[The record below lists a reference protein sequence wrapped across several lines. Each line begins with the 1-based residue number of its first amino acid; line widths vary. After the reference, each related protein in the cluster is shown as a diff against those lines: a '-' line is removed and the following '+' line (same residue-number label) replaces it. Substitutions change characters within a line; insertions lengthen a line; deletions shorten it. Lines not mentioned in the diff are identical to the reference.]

1 MDLIFW
7 IGILVLLLTLAIAIE
22 IVMGVRRM
30 ARIGRVA
37 PLMDRNAPPVSII
50 IPARNEAATIEPALR
65 SVLSLDYAPLEIIV
79 VNDRSIDG
87 TGAVLTRMQQHAPQL
102 KVFHLTELP
111 KGWLGKNHALQYGA
125 ERARGEYLL
134 FTDADVLMEKTTLA
148 RAMHQMITNRLDHLS
163 LFFEN
168 TTPGGLLN
176 GMILDVGAG
185 LLLLFKPWK
194 ARDPKSRYYMGV
206 GAFNLIRT
214 DVYRQVGMHR
224 PVAMHP
230 IDDIMLGKIIKRRGF
245 RQDCSRGAG
254 FVSVHWYPTV
264 GEMIDGVMKNTFA
277 LYNYSVVRALL
288 GLGMIFLLTVL
299 PAWGVLLTTGP
310 TQILFGLTVAVRLVS
325 FAIGFRALG
334 KNPPLAFWSLVT
346 PYINLYI
353 TAKAAVTTLRNQG
366 ITWRGTRYSL
376 DDLKAGGQQLF

>member
-7 IGILVLLLTLAIAIE
+7 IGILVLLLTLAITIE
-22 IVMGVRRM
+22 IVTGVRRM
-30 ARIGRVA
+30 ASIRRVT
-37 PLMDRNAPPVSII
+37 PLMQQNAPPVSII
-50 IPARNEAATIEPALR
+50 IPARNEAATIEPALH
-65 SVLSLDYAPLEIIV
+65 SLLALDYAHLEIIV
-79 VNDRSIDG
+79 VNDRSTDA

-102 KVFHLTELP
+102 QIYHLNELP

-134 FTDADVLMEKTTLA
+134 FTDADVILEKTTLA
-148 RAMHQMITNRLDHLS
+148 RAMHLMITNRLDHLS

-176 GMILDVGAG
+176 GMILEVGVG

-206 GAFNLIRT
+206 GAFNLIRA

-224 PVAMHP
+224 TVAMHP
-230 IDDIMLGKIIKRRGF
+230 IDDIMLGKIIKQSGF
-245 RQDCSRGAG
+245 RQDCARAAG
-254 FVSVHWYPTV
+254 FVSVYWYPTV
-264 GEMIDGVMKNTFA
+264 GQMIDGVMKNTFA
-277 LYNYSVVRALL
+277 LYNYSVAKALI
-288 GLGMIFLLTVL
+288 GVGMIFLLTML

-310 TQILFGLTVAVRLVS
+310 TQIFFGLSAAVRLVS
-325 FAIGFRALG
+325 FAIGFRSLG
-334 KNPPLAFWSLVT
+334 KNPLLAFWSFVT

-353 TAKAAVTTLRNQG
+353 TAKATVSTLRNQG
-366 ITWRGTRYSL
+366 ITWRGTYYSL
-376 DDLKAGGQQLF
+376 EDLKAGNQKLF